1 MTGGDLERGREEYAR
16 RAWAA
21 ARESLERADR
31 AVQLGADDLELLAIC
46 LYMLGRNDGYVAV
59 LERAHHAHLH
69 HGETLRA
76 VRCAFWMGMDL
87 ALRGEMGQAGGWLGR
102 GQRLLEGVDGEVAE
116 RAYLLIP
123 RIFEHEAAGDY
134 ETASAVAAEA
144 ASLAARLGDPDG
156 FAMAAQAQGYM
167 LIKLGRVREGL
178 ALLDEAMVSATSEP
192 LSPVVRGMVYCAMIL
207 ACQEVFEVRRAREWT
222 AALTRWCE
230 GQQDLV
236 AFTGRCLL
244 HRAEIMLLDGSW
256 PDALEEARRAGQ
268 RFAETMNPAAG
279 VARYRAGEV
288 LRLQGEFEAADEA
301 YREASRAGR
310 EPQPGL
316 AQLRLAQGRPA
327 AAATAIHRARAETTD
342 PLRLAEILPAFVE
355 IMLAVGELDE
365 AGAACGE
372 LERIAARYE
381 SDLLSA
387 LCAFAL
393 GSVALAEDDPER
405 ALPLL
410 RGALQRWQEVEV
422 PYDAARTRV
431 LIARACGA
439 LGDDEGASFE
449 IEAARE
455 AFVRLGATPDLVHL
469 DALAGATHAPTHGL
483 TARELEVLR
492 LVAAGRSNR
501 EIAAG
506 LVISEHTVA
515 RHLQN
520 IFAKLDVSSRTA
532 ASAFAYEHDLV

>member
-1 MTGGDLERGREEYAR
+1 
-16 RAWAA
+16 
-21 ARESLERADR
+21 
-31 AVQLGADDLELLAIC
+31 
-46 LYMLGRNDGYVAV
+46 
-59 LERAHHAHLH
+59 
-69 HGETLRA
+69 
-76 VRCAFWMGMDL
+76 
-87 ALRGEMGQAGGWLGR
+87 
-102 GQRLLEGVDGEVAE
+102 
-116 RAYLLIP
+116 
-123 RIFEHEAAGDY
+123 
-134 ETASAVAAEA
+134 VAAEA

-192 LSPVVRGMVYCAMIL
+192 LSPVVRGMVYCALIL
-207 ACQEVFEVRRAREWT
+207 ACQEIFEVRRAREWT
-222 AALTRWCE
+222 AALARWCE
-230 GQQDLV
+230 GQPDLV

-288 LRLQGEFEAADEA
+288 LRLQGELEAADEA

-316 AQLRLAQGRPA
+316 AQLRLAQGKQDA
-327 AAATAIHRARAETTD
+327 ARTSISRARAETTD

-365 AGAACGE
+365 ARAACDE
-372 LERIAARYE
+372 LDGISARYE
-381 SDLLSA
+381 SELLSA
-387 LCAFAL
+387 LCAYAR
-393 GSVALAEDDPER
+393 GSVTLAEGDPQR

-422 PYDAARTRV
+422 PYDTARTRV
-431 LIARACGA
+431 LIARACA
-439 LGDDEGASFE
+439 AVGDDEAATLE
-449 IEAARE
+449 LEAAHE
-455 AFVRLGATPDLVHL
+455 AFVRLGATPDLARL
-469 DALAGATHAPTHGL
+469 DALAGVTHEPTHGL

-532 ASAFAYEHDLV
+532 ASAFAYEHDLL